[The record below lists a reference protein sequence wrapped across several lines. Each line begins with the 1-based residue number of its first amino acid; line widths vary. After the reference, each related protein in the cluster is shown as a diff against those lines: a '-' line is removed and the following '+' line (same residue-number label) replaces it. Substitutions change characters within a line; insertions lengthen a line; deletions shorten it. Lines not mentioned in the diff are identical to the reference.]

1 MNQQL
6 SPRKIQDV
14 ARATITIMQIR
25 SGARSSPNKVATLIG
40 LGLGKL
46 NRVRKLEDTRA
57 IRGMIDNVSELVVVL
72 AYSRRQVVPAPSRGR
87 TLPHEKYR
95 TAVGKRSVNRTLSAL
110 EEADWQR
117 KRPVAAAQERPTRPR
132 PSVRDS
138 HDEKVQNVVTS
149 SLRVVDRAGPGSDE
163 GIAEA
168 VSNYAKAMER
178 YMSSR
183 HKELRAQVVRQSEKL
198 IDCMY
203 HGEPAAARR
212 AAYGLL
218 AASPNYRDPKLPPT
232 LNHELN
238 DEQNRAFKNRLRTF
252 LEDTGKPLIVDVKAH
267 IASASG
273 NDLIVEVD
281 AVAKRYLPF
290 DIANEHVFLRR
301 DKFADKALRVTC
313 VGARKAR
320 EKAVR
325 TGEAE
330 LRTVMEFTVDKQIA
344 EKGLKIVVQSGGFV
358 EPVEIALDE
367 KTAPFS
373 TQAPSAAR

>member
-1 MNQQL
+1 MNQQFSL
-6 SPRKIQDV
+6 RKIQDV

-25 SGARSSPNKVATLIG
+25 SGARSTHNKVATLIG
-40 LGLGKL
+40 LGLGRL
-46 NRVRKLEDTRA
+46 YLVRVLEDTPA
-57 IRGMIDNVSELVVVL
+57 VRGMIDNVSELVVVL
-72 AYSRRQVVPAPSRGR
+72 AYGGRQVVAAPARGR
-87 TLPHEKYR
+87 TLPHKKYR
-95 TAVGKRSVNRTLSAL
+95 NTVGKDSVNRNLSAL
-110 EEADWQR
+110 EDAGWQR
-117 KRPVAAAQERPTRPR
+117 KRPVAAAQKSPIRPR
-132 PSVRDS
+132 PPVRDS

-149 SLRVVDRAGPGSDE
+149 SSRVGWGSDE

-168 VSNYAKAMER
+168 VSNYAEAMER

-183 HKELRAQVVRQSEKL
+183 HKELRTQVVRQSEKL

-218 AASPNYRDPKLPPT
+218 AASRNYRDPKLPPT
-232 LNHELN
+232 LNHELS
-238 DEQNRAFKNRLRTF
+238 DEQNRVFKNRLRTF

-267 IASASG
+267 VASASG
-273 NDLIVEVD
+273 DELIIEVD

-290 DIANEHVFLRR
+290 DIADEHIFLRR

-313 VGARKAR
+313 VGARAAR
-320 EKAVR
+320 EKTVR
-325 TGEAE
+325 TGEAD

-358 EPVEIALDE
+358 EPVEIALDQQ
-367 KTAPFS
+367 TTPFDMR
-373 TQAPSAAR
+373 APSAAR